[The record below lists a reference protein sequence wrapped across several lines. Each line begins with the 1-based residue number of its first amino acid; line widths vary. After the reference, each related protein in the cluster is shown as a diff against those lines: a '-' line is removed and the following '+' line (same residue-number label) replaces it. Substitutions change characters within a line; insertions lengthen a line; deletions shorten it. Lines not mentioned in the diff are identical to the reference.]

1 MNRSC
6 NRADTIITIS
16 QFSKSEIVKYLAV
29 PKEKIVVM
37 PCGVDF
43 EFFRPDYSTEEIQTI
58 KDKYSINSDY
68 ILYLGTLE
76 PRKNIEK
83 LIDAYQLLKSRNNDI
98 PKLVIAGRKG
108 WQYNSIFQKV
118 NEYRLINDIIFTG
131 YLSEQDTPVLMKG
144 AHAFVFPSIYEGFG
158 MPPLEAMACGTPV
171 ITSNV
176 ASLPEVVGDAALL
189 VNPFSV
195 ESIAEA
201 IGKIIQDECL
211 RTSLSQKGLIHAS
224 SFSWDRSA
232 KIVLD
237 VYNNLLS

>member
-1 MNRSC
+1 
-6 NRADTIITIS
+6 
-16 QFSKSEIVKYLAV
+16 
-29 PKEKIVVM
+29 
-37 PCGVDF
+37 
-43 EFFRPDYSTEEIQTI
+43 
-58 KDKYSINSDY
+58 
-68 ILYLGTLE
+68 
-76 PRKNIEK
+76 
-83 LIDAYQLLKSRNNDI
+83 
-98 PKLVIAGRKG
+98 
-108 WQYNSIFQKV
+108 
-118 NEYRLINDIIFTG
+118 
-131 YLSEQDTPVLMKG
+131 
-144 AHAFVFPSIYEGFG
+144 
-158 MPPLEAMACGTPV
+158 
-171 ITSNV
+171 V